1 MSSEKK
7 LTFLFRKYPLLRL
20 GSIILVMV
28 LAIGILAVI
37 SINAKKLPHINSVMP
52 PVGAPGDIMVING
65 TDFGITR
72 TNGCYVEVGGSRIT
86 SSGYL
91 SWNDTEIRVI
101 LPTNVQ
107 DGLVIVGTKNGQ
119 SKPGFFANEA
129 GIPVEV
135 PPDTR
140 TTLPVISSI
149 SPESGSYGNQ
159 LIITGTNFGTTRGSS
174 AIYFSANRDDAQS
187 ASLVSSTQEDNLGTF
202 NPALITPS
210 ESNFDYEYWSDS
222 EIHVRIPDG
231 AASGPLYIQTEKG
244 ESNHIGTEVTFPA
257 GNRSYTERKTY
268 LLQVFTDVENQNTKN
283 ATNLTLRIPRPI
295 VNAQQPMTELTDC
308 SPEPIFS
315 DYKNTIIHQ
324 VELPKNSAKKV
335 RFTQNFAVAVYS
347 VQTEITGWRVKNY
360 SEKTRLLYQ
369 AALNPDSLVPCQDE
383 KVVALAKTIIGK
395 EKNPY
400 TQANL
405 VYNYMLD
412 TFKLSE
418 KARNGEESPLRLLSK
433 KDGDAYDFA
442 IIFTAL
448 CRALKIPAMPMS
460 GVLVDSDLKTMNHW
474 WAQIY
479 FENVGWIP
487 VDPALGAGLSYKA
500 FRPLEDP
507 KTFYFGNL
515 DSQHIAF
522 SQGWNDIKPSLI
534 QSKTVYRPRSYAF
547 QSIWE
552 ESDSE
557 NVNYST
563 LWNPPV
569 VLGIY

>member
-1 MSSEKK
+1 MSSEKHIS
-7 LTFLFRKYPLLRL
+7 FLFRKYPFLRL
-20 GSIILVMV
+20 GTVIIVVILCMLALMV
-28 LAIGILAVI
+28 IG
-37 SINAKKLPHINSVMP
+37 INAKKQPHITSVLP
-52 PVGAPGDIMVING
+52 PVGAPGDIMIIKG
-65 TDFGITR
+65 SDFGIAR

-91 SWNDTEIRVI
+91 SWTDSEIKVI

-135 PPDTR
+135 PPDTK
-140 TTLPVISSI
+140 TTLPVIMSI
-149 SPESGSYGNQ
+149 TPESASYGSR
-159 LIITGTNFGTTRGSS
+159 LTITGTNFGTGRGNSQV
-174 AIYFSANRDDAQS
+174 FFGANRDDAQS
-187 ASLVSSTQEDNLGTF
+187 ASLVSSTQTDNLGTF
-202 NPALITPS
+202 NPAVISAS
-210 ESNFDYEYWSDS
+210 EANFDYEYWSDS

-231 AASGPLYIQTEKG
+231 AADGPVYVLTDKG
-244 ESNHIGTEVTFPA
+244 ESNHLGLEVTFPA
-257 GNRSYTERKTY
+257 GTRSYSERKTY
-268 LLQVFTDVENQNTKN
+268 LLQVFTDVENQNSKN
-283 ATNLTLRIPRPI
+283 ATSLTLRIPRPI
-295 VNAQQPMTELTDC
+295 TSAQQPMTELTDC
-308 SPEPIFS
+308 SPEPIFT

-324 VELPKNSAKKV
+324 VELARGSSRKV

-347 VQTEITGWRVKNY
+347 VQTDITSWRVKQF
-360 SEKTRLLYQ
+360 SEKTRVLYQ
-369 AALNPDSLVPCQDE
+369 AATNPDSLVPSADE
-383 KVVALAKTIIGK
+383 KITSLAASIIGK

-400 TQANL
+400 AQAKL
-405 VYNYMLD
+405 VYNWMLENY
-412 TFKLSE
+412 KLSE
-418 KARNGEESPLRLLSK
+418 KARNGEDSPLQLLSRK
-433 KDGDAYDFA
+433 NGDAYDFA
-442 IIFTAL
+442 IIFCAL

-460 GVLVDSDLKTMNHW
+460 GVLVDADLKTTNHW
-474 WAQIY
+474 WAELY

-500 FRPLEDP
+500 FRPIEDA
-507 KTFYFGNL
+507 KAFYFGNL

-522 SQGWNDIKPSLI
+522 SRGWNDIKPSLI

-552 ESDSE
+552 ESSSQ